1 MWQELIGQDL
11 AIRSLQQAA
20 KDSLLNANGKTT
32 AGFSQS
38 WLITG
43 PPGSGRS
50 TAAKLFAA
58 ALQCEKS
65 GCGECATCKSVLNGS
80 HPDVKTILPSGLTY
94 GVDEVKDLMQGS
106 ALIPA
111 IGQWN
116 ILILE
121 DADRLT
127 TVAANALLKSIEE
140 PARNTMWILL
150 APSSQDVISTIRSR
164 CRMVN
169 LRMPPFDEIAEL
181 LKTRDGVDPAMAKF
195 SAAAALGHV
204 GRAKLL
210 ALDENLREI
219 RRKILQLPF
228 ELSDLPSCFKAAA
241 ELFEITSNEAERE
254 TENLDKIEQEQLL
267 ESYGSG
273 AVGLSKTK
281 IQRMSSSAM
290 KELAKDQKA
299 RNKRISR
306 DRLDLALV
314 EIAAFYRDVLTVQAG
329 AGLELFH
336 EEQRGSIEKMAA
348 SSKLDS
354 TIKRLEAVDEA
365 RNLLPSEA
373 SPLLVLEAMMI
384 QLARA

>member
-336 EEQRGSIEKMAA
+336 EEHRGSIEKMAA
-348 SSKLDS
+348 SSALDS
-354 TIKRLEAVDEA
+354 TIKRLEAVEEA

>member
-11 AIRSLQQAA
+11 AIKSLQQGA

-116 ILILE
+116 IFILE

-169 LRMPPFDEIAEL
+169 LRMPPFDEIADL

-241 ELFEITSNEAERE
+241 ELFEITSNETERE
-254 TENLDKIEQEQLL
+254 TENLDKIEQDQLL

-273 AVGLSKTK
+273 AIGLSKTK

-290 KELAKDQKA
+290 KELAKEQKA

-314 EIAAFYRDVLTVQAG
+314 EIAAFYRDVLAVQAG

-336 EEQRGSIEKMAA
+336 EEHRGSIEKMAA
-348 SSKLDS
+348 SSTLDS
-354 TIKRLEAVDEA
+354 TIKRLEAVEEA

>member
-1 MWQELIGQDL
+1 MWQELIGQEF
-11 AIRSLQQAA
+11 AIKTLQGAA
-20 KDSLLNANGKTT
+20 KESLRNAKGKTT
-32 AGFSQS
+32 AGFAQS

-58 ALQCEKS
+58 ALQCENA
-65 GCGECATCKSVLNGS
+65 GCGECKSCKSSLAGS
-80 HPDVKTILPSGLTY
+80 HPDVKVMVPTRVTY
-94 GVDEVKDLMQGS
+94 LLEDVKALIQSS

-116 ILILE
+116 VIILE

-127 TVAANALLKSIEE
+127 SVAANALLKSIEE
-140 PARNTMWILL
+140 PARNTMWILC

-164 CRMVN
+164 CRLVN
-169 LRMPPFDEIAEL
+169 LRMPPFEEIAQL

-210 ALDENLREI
+210 ATDANLREA

-228 ELSDLPSCFKAAA
+228 ELTDLPSCFRAAE
-241 ELFEITSNEAERE
+241 ELFETVTNESDRE
-254 TENLDKIEQEQLL
+254 TESKDNHERELLL
-267 ESYGSG
+267 ESYGAG
-273 AVGLSKTK
+273 AVGLSKKK
-281 IQRMSSSAM
+281 IERMSASAM
-290 KELAKDQKA
+290 KDLSKEQKA
-299 RNKRISR
+299 RSKRIAR

-314 EIAAFYRDVLTVQAG
+314 EIAAFYRDVLIVQSG
-329 AGLELFH
+329 AALDLFH
-336 EEQRGSIEKMAA
+336 EEHRGSIEKIA
-348 SSKLDS
+348 KS
-354 TIKRLEAVDEA
+354 TSPQATINRLEAVEEA
-365 RNLLPSEA
+365 RKLLPSEA

>member
-116 ILILE
+116 IFILE

-164 CRMVN
+164 CRMVH

-314 EIAAFYRDVLTVQAG
+314 EIAAFYRDVLAVQAG

-336 EEQRGSIEKMAA
+336 EEHRGSIEKMAA
-348 SSKLDS
+348 GSALDL
-354 TIKRLEAVDEA
+354 TIKRLEAVEEA

>member
-210 ALDENLREI
+210 ALDGNLREI

-241 ELFEITSNEAERE
+241 ELFEITSSEAERE
-254 TENLDKIEQEQLL
+254 TENLDKIEQDQLL

-281 IQRMSSSAM
+281 IQKMSSSAM

-336 EEQRGSIEKMAA
+336 EEHRGSIEKMAA

>member
-116 ILILE
+116 IFILE

-254 TENLDKIEQEQLL
+254 TENLDKIEQDQLL

-273 AVGLSKTK
+273 AIGLSKTK

-314 EIAAFYRDVLTVQAG
+314 EISAFYRDVLAVQAG

-336 EEQRGSIEKMAA
+336 EEHRGSIEKMAA
-348 SSKLDS
+348 SSALDS
-354 TIKRLEAVDEA
+354 TIKRLEAVEEA

>member
-116 ILILE
+116 IFILE

-314 EIAAFYRDVLTVQAG
+314 EIAAFYRDVLAVQAG

-336 EEQRGSIEKMAA
+336 EEHRGSIEKMAA
-348 SSKLDS
+348 SSVLDS
-354 TIKRLEAVDEA
+354 TIKRLEAVEEA

>member
-11 AIRSLQQAA
+11 AIKSLQQAA

-50 TAAKLFAA
+50 TAAKLFSA

-116 ILILE
+116 IFILE

-267 ESYGSG
+267 ESYGLG

-336 EEQRGSIEKMAA
+336 EEHRGSIEKMAA
-348 SSKLDS
+348 SSALDS
-354 TIKRLEAVDEA
+354 TIKRLEAVEEA

>member
-116 ILILE
+116 IFILE

-164 CRMVN
+164 CRMVS

-314 EIAAFYRDVLTVQAG
+314 EIAAFYRDVLAVQAG

-336 EEQRGSIEKMAA
+336 EEHRGSIEKMAA
-348 SSKLDS
+348 SSALDS
-354 TIKRLEAVDEA
+354 TIKRLEAVEEA

>member
-80 HPDVKTILPSGLTY
+80 HPDVKTILSSGLTY

-116 ILILE
+116 IFILE

-314 EIAAFYRDVLTVQAG
+314 EIAAFYRDVLAVQAG

-336 EEQRGSIEKMAA
+336 EEHRGSIEKMAA
-348 SSKLDS
+348 SSALDS
-354 TIKRLEAVDEA
+354 TIKRLEAVEEA

>member
-116 ILILE
+116 IFILE

-267 ESYGSG
+267 ECYGSG

-314 EIAAFYRDVLTVQAG
+314 EISAFYRDVLAVQAG

-336 EEQRGSIEKMAA
+336 EEHRGSIEKMAA
-348 SSKLDS
+348 SSALDS
-354 TIKRLEAVDEA
+354 TIKRLEAVEEA

>member
-116 ILILE
+116 IFILE

-336 EEQRGSIEKMAA
+336 EEHRGSIEKMAA
-348 SSKLDS
+348 SSALDS
-354 TIKRLEAVDEA
+354 TIKRLEAVEEA

>member
-1 MWQELIGQDL
+1 MWQELIGQEL
-11 AIRSLQQAA
+11 AVKSLKQAA
-20 KDSLLNANGKTT
+20 KEALQNANGNNSS
-32 AGFSQS
+32 GFSQS

-58 ALQCEKS
+58 ALECEKS
-65 GCGECATCKSVLNGS
+65 GCGECSTCKSVLNGS
-80 HPDVKTILPSGLTY
+80 HPDVKTILPTGTTY
-94 GVDEVKDLMQGS
+94 VVEDVKQLIQSS

-111 IGQWN
+111 VGQWN
-116 ILILE
+116 IFILE

-164 CRMVN
+164 CRMIN

-181 LKTRDGVDPAMAKF
+181 LTTRDGVDPAMAKF

-210 ALDENLREI
+210 ALDENLREV
-219 RRKILQLPF
+219 RRQILQLPF

-241 ELFEITSNEAERE
+241 QLFDTTSAEADRENEE
-254 TENLDKIEQEQLL
+254 LDKLEQEQLL
-267 ESYGSG
+267 ESYGAG
-273 AVGLSKTK
+273 ALGLSKTK
-281 IQRMSSSAM
+281 IQKMSSSAM
-290 KELAKDQKA
+290 KDLAKDQKA
-299 RNKRISR
+299 RNKRIAR

-314 EIAAFYRDVLTVQAG
+314 EIAAFYRDVLVVQSG
-329 AGLELFH
+329 AKLELFH
-336 EEQRGSIEKMAA
+336 EEHRGSIEKMAQ
-348 SSKLDS
+348 SSTIDS
-354 TIKRLEAVDEA
+354 TIKRLEAVEEA
-365 RNLLPSEA
+365 RGLLPSEA
-373 SPLLVLEAMMI
+373 APLLVLEAMMI

>member
-11 AIRSLQQAA
+11 AIKTLQQAA
-20 KDSLLNANGKTT
+20 KDSLLNANGETT
-32 AGFSQS
+32 SGFSQS

-65 GCGECATCKSVLNGS
+65 GCGECANCKSVLSGS
-80 HPDVKTILPSGLTY
+80 HPDVKIILPSGLTY
-94 GVDEVKDLMQGS
+94 GVDEVKELMQSS

-116 ILILE
+116 IFIME

-164 CRMVN
+164 CRMIN

-210 ALDENLREI
+210 ALDENLREL
-219 RRKILQLPF
+219 RRQILQLPF
-228 ELSDLPSCFKAAA
+228 ELTDLPSCFKAAA
-241 ELFEITSNEAERE
+241 QLFDTTSAEAERE
-254 TENLDKIEQEQLL
+254 TDNLDKVEQEQLL
-267 ESYGSG
+267 ESYGAG
-273 AVGLSKTK
+273 ATGISKTK
-281 IQRMSSSAM
+281 IQRMSSSALKDLT
-290 KELAKDQKA
+290 KEQKA
-299 RNKRISR
+299 RNKRIAR

-314 EIAAFYRDVLTVQAG
+314 EIAAFYRDVLVVQSG
-329 AGLELFH
+329 ARLELFH
-336 EEQRGSIEKMAA
+336 EEHRGSIEKMALN
-348 SSKLDS
+348 STYSS
-354 TIKRLEAVDEA
+354 TIKRLEAVEEA
-365 RNLLPSEA
+365 RSLLPSEA
-373 SPLLVLEAMMI
+373 APLLVLEAMMI

>member
-50 TAAKLFAA
+50 TAAKFFAA

-116 ILILE
+116 IFILE

-314 EIAAFYRDVLTVQAG
+314 EIAAFYRDVLAAQAG

-336 EEQRGSIEKMAA
+336 EEHRGSIEKMAA
-348 SSKLDS
+348 SSALDS
-354 TIKRLEAVDEA
+354 TIKRLEAVEEA

>member
-116 ILILE
+116 IFILE

-241 ELFEITSNEAERE
+241 ELFEITS
-254 TENLDKIEQEQLL
+254 
-267 ESYGSG
+267 S
-273 AVGLSKTK
+273 
-281 IQRMSSSAM
+281 
-290 KELAKDQKA
+290 
-299 RNKRISR
+299 
-306 DRLDLALV
+306 
-314 EIAAFYRDVLTVQAG
+314 
-329 AGLELFH
+329 
-336 EEQRGSIEKMAA
+336 
-348 SSKLDS
+348 
-354 TIKRLEAVDEA
+354 
-365 RNLLPSEA
+365 
-373 SPLLVLEAMMI
+373 
-384 QLARA
+384 

>member
-11 AIRSLQQAA
+11 AIKTLQQAA
-20 KDSLLNANGKTT
+20 KDSLLNANGESTS
-32 AGFSQS
+32 GFSQS

-65 GCGECATCKSVLNGS
+65 GCGECANCKSVLSGR
-80 HPDVKTILPSGLTY
+80 HPDVKIILPSGLTY
-94 GVDEVKDLMQGS
+94 GVDEVKELMQSS

-116 ILILE
+116 IFIME

-164 CRMVN
+164 CRMIN

-210 ALDENLREI
+210 ALDENLREL
-219 RRKILQLPF
+219 RRQILQLPF
-228 ELSDLPSCFKAAA
+228 ELTDLPSCFKAAA
-241 ELFEITSNEAERE
+241 QLFDTTSAEAERE
-254 TENLDKIEQEQLL
+254 TDNLDKVEQEQLL
-267 ESYGSG
+267 ESYGAG
-273 AVGLSKTK
+273 ATGISKTK
-281 IQRMSSSAM
+281 IQRMSSSALKDLT
-290 KELAKDQKA
+290 KEQKA
-299 RNKRISR
+299 RNKRIAR

-314 EIAAFYRDVLTVQAG
+314 EIAAFYRDVLVVQSG
-329 AGLELFH
+329 ARLELFH
-336 EEQRGSIEKMAA
+336 EEHRGSIEKMALN
-348 SSKLDS
+348 STYSS
-354 TIKRLEAVDEA
+354 TIKRLEAVEEA
-365 RNLLPSEA
+365 RSLLPSEA
-373 SPLLVLEAMMI
+373 APLLVLEAMMI

>member
-116 ILILE
+116 IFILE

-314 EIAAFYRDVLTVQAG
+314 EIAAFYRDVLAVQAG

-336 EEQRGSIEKMAA
+336 EEHRGSIEKMAA
-348 SSKLDS
+348 SSALDS
-354 TIKRLEAVDEA
+354 TIKRLEAVEEA

>member
-11 AIRSLQQAA
+11 AIKSLQQAA

-116 ILILE
+116 IFILE

-314 EIAAFYRDVLTVQAG
+314 EIAAFYRDVLAVQAG

-336 EEQRGSIEKMAA
+336 EEHRGSIEKMAA
-348 SSKLDS
+348 SSALDS
-354 TIKRLEAVDEA
+354 TIKRLEAVEEA